1 MISFKDMV
9 DSSEKKDNGMPEMKA
24 LGPKVK
30 EEVQGLIEKAKV
42 LLEKSGVSDP
52 AEWIQNYCD
61 DMGMDKEME
70 DDDMPESEEESE
82 DKGKRGKLIMA
93 ILEKKP
99 KSE

>member
-1 MISFKDMV
+1 MISFKDMM
-9 DSSEKKDNGMPEMKA
+9 DSEPKDDGMPEMKT
-24 LGPKVK
+24 LPPKTKDEVK
-30 EEVQGLIEKAKV
+30 GLLEKAKSI
-42 LLEKSGVSDP
+42 LLKAGVDEP

-61 DMGMDKEME
+61 EMGMDHEME
-70 DDDMPESEEESE
+70 EDDMPESEAESE

>member
-9 DSSEKKDNGMPEMKA
+9 DSSEKKDNGMPEMKT

-30 EEVQGLIEKAKV
+30 EEVQGLIEKAKA

-70 DDDMPESEEESE
+70 EDDMPGER
-82 DKGKRGKLIMA
+82 RGVGGQGQA
-93 ILEKKP
+93 REAHHGDSFEKV
-99 KSE
+99 